1 MQLDLNNLTYGN
13 PSRKHLERAREE
25 LYLIADYEPSI
36 PPPPKNSDPY
46 VMGELMHLVAVQK
59 QLLNDPFMDFVE
71 DADEELE
78 EVFEDFLDEND
89 IPFDYYKRLFKDLSI
104 IVIRLKMRFN
114 RMRPFQVANILNVPL
129 YPLNS
134 ESAHSASYPSGH
146 TLQAYVM
153 SEMIAEQYPELANKA
168 RRLAEMV
175 ALSRKVGGWH
185 YESDNWASINLG
197 KELMPKILRPEEV

>member
-1 MQLDLNNLTYGN
+1 
-13 PSRKHLERAREE
+13 
-25 LYLIADYEPSI
+25 
-36 PPPPKNSDPY
+36 
-46 VMGELMHLVAVQK
+46 
-59 QLLNDPFMDFVE
+59 
-71 DADEELE
+71 
-78 EVFEDFLDEND
+78 
-89 IPFDYYKRLFKDLSI
+89 
-104 IVIRLKMRFN
+104 
-114 RMRPFQVANILNVPL
+114 MRPFQVANILNVPL